1 MFMQYLYLSCIII
14 YRISMKG
21 VPAMAKQNLTKAKE
35 AELYDKDGNL
45 IAHGSIT
52 LNTGKKPNIYFKKGD
67 FFTMSRLF
75 AKMMMDKTEYN
86 NLTFRLLFLLMN
98 RIDFNNRIQ
107 SFSQAELAEE
117 LKARQPHVSTSLRVL
132 IADNI
137 VEKRGRD
144 YYFTENFIRYASDGK
159 FPKFP
164 TDSDGHEYPAVL

>member
-1 MFMQYLYLSCIII
+1 
-14 YRISMKG
+14 
-21 VPAMAKQNLTKAKE
+21 MAKNLNKAKE

-52 LNTGKKPNIYFKKGD
+52 LNTGRKPNIYFRKGS

-107 SFSQAELAEE
+107 TFRQIELAEE
-117 LKARQPHVSTSLRVL
+117 LKAKQSNISMSLKVL

-137 VEKRGRD
+137 VEKRGHD

-159 FPKFP
+159 LSKAVVDP
-164 TDSDGHEYPAVL
+164 DGHEYYKQEQFHEVQASE